1 MRAVCISV
9 LLLPCAFAQIES
21 DTLTIRA
28 SRSVRLAPDQVIF
41 QVIVSSSLNTGFE
54 DVVAALSGLNIT
66 AADLTHLSGGSL
78 QSQISWNINVTVPF
92 SRMKTTA
99 SALALLRQTLP
110 KNGKGMT
117 LDFLVQ
123 GSQVSSQAMQA
134 YTCVVQDL
142 VTDARL
148 EAAQVAH
155 AAQLFVGPILAMSDG
170 ASNEAPAAPATF
182 EILHIVDPITGQV
195 LYPVVP
201 TILTRTA
208 PDPTTC
214 AVDVKFR
221 LLRYH

>member
-1 MRAVCISV
+1 MRTVCLSV

-41 QVIVSSSLNTGFE
+41 QVIVSSSLNTSFE
-54 DVVAALSGLNIT
+54 DVIAALSGLNVT

-78 QSQISWNINVTVPF
+78 QSQISWNLNITVPF
-92 SRMKTTA
+92 SKMKTTA
-99 SALALLRQTLP
+99 STLALLRQTFP
-110 KNGKGMT
+110 NNGKGMM

-123 GSQVSSQAMQA
+123 GSQVSSDAMHA
-134 YTCVVQDL
+134 YGCAVQDL

-148 EAAQVAH
+148 EAEEVAS

-170 ASNEAPAAPATF
+170 ASNEAPPAPVTY

-195 LYPVVP
+195 SYPAVP

-208 PDPTTC
+208 PDPFDCT
-214 AVDVKFR
+214 AEIKFK
-221 LLRYH
+221 LLRYQ